1 MRSRAQVYGTTD
13 IRANEEGASAATD
26 RAGATN
32 RAWATDHPGAT
43 NRADLGNAQTR
54 QPTAHRRRSRR
65 QSIDWLSAQQPDAN
79 ATTRNRQ
86 RAHSS
91 MRDSLQREAP
101 RGAFEVTSM
110 IRRMSR
116 ISAMLVGRIARQEDS
131 PSGLWRTLGKRVGC
145 KPSGVRIPHPPQASG
160 DGLSRRAG
168 SRHFPLSH
176 NEKSMFGR
184 NPKIPPSIAVYRRIS
199 PRRGTFGGTISKREG
214 VFFARR
220 L

>member
-1 MRSRAQVYGTTD
+1 
-13 IRANEEGASAATD
+13 
-26 RAGATN
+26 
-32 RAWATDHPGAT
+32 
-43 NRADLGNAQTR
+43 
-54 QPTAHRRRSRR
+54 
-65 QSIDWLSAQQPDAN
+65 
-79 ATTRNRQ
+79 
-86 RAHSS
+86 
-91 MRDSLQREAP
+91 
-101 RGAFEVTSM
+101 M

-160 DGLSRRAG
+160 DGLPRRTE

-176 NEKSMFGR
+176 NEKSPCSR
-184 NPKIPPSIAVYRRIS
+184 DPKIPPSIAVHRRIS

-220 L
+220 YCTVSLMQFLAVSRTPFLGICRLHLPDAAKALSMRGITPFEQRDVGLSKVNGLGHATTHY

>member
-1 MRSRAQVYGTTD
+1 MRRRGSRPHIDAVPD
-13 IRANEEGASAATD
+13 VRASTGFQHSS
-26 RAGATN
+26 
-32 RAWATDHPGAT
+32 
-43 NRADLGNAQTR
+43 QTPMR
-54 QPTAHRRRSRR
+54 QPEIDNEPIPQCGTRYNARR
-65 QSIDWLSAQQPDAN
+65 
-79 ATTRNRQ
+79 
-86 RAHSS
+86 
-91 MRDSLQREAP
+91 

-160 DGLSRRAG
+160 DGLPRRTE

-184 NPKIPPSIAVYRRIS
+184 RPKIPQESAAYRLALT
-199 PRRGTFGGTISKREG
+199 RRDTFGESSRRKKG
-214 VFFARR
+214 VFARR
-220 L
+220 RWPHRCSSLPYSQTQFLGVCRRYLS